1 MASTEGL
8 VPITRKFLAS
18 YDDKYPFAPL
28 PDDVSRLSSEIRSII
43 TDLLLISGF
52 LLILPHR
59 RYESDQVR
67 RHAGH

>member
-28 PDDVSRLSSEIRSII
+28 PDEVSRLSSEIRSII

-52 LLILPHR
+52 LVLFSYTGLIIYFVL
-59 RYESDQVR
+59 
-67 RHAGH
+67 AGTF

>member
-28 PDDVSRLSSEIRSII
+28 PDDVSRLSSEILSII

-52 LLILPHR
+52 LVLFSYTSL
-59 RYESDQVR
+59 
-67 RHAGH
+67 